1 MGWIAGVDG
10 CKAGWVVVFRRP
22 DDPGAVRVEV
32 FSAFLDII
40 RAEPGLRAVAIDMP
54 IGLPDHIEGP
64 GRAAEQAV
72 RPLLGERQSS
82 VFSIPARAAVEARTY
97 DEACFLSAAAS
108 SPPRKVSMQGFMLF
122 PKIREIDSALR
133 ADADLATRVV
143 ETHPE
148 VVFRVMK
155 GEPLVHT
162 KTSPKGAS
170 ERIGILKAAGLPDGL
185 LATRPPAGAKLDD
198 FLDAVACSHTAMR
211 FAQGLARPNPEA
223 FKRDSFGLPIAIWT

>member
-10 CKAGWVVVFRRP
+10 CKAGWVAVFRRL
-22 DDPGAVRVEV
+22 DDPAAARVEV
-32 FSAFLDII
+32 FGTFLDII
-40 RAEPGLRAVAIDMP
+40 HSQPDLRAVAIDMP

-108 SPPRKVSMQGFMLF
+108 SPPRKVAMQGFMLF
-122 PKIREIDSALR
+122 PKIREIDTALR
-133 ADADLATRVV
+133 ADAALAARVV

-148 VVFRVMK
+148 VIFRML
-155 GEPLVHT
+155 GGQPLTHT
-162 KTSPKGAS
+162 KTSPMGAS
-170 ERIGILKAAGLPDGL
+170 ERLAILKSAAFPEAL
-185 LATRPPAGAKLDD
+185 LATRPPRGAKLDD
-198 FLDAVACSHTAMR
+198 FLDALACSHTAMR
-211 FAQGLARPNPEA
+211 FAEGIAKPHPDP